1 MPDLQGKTIILG
13 VTGGVA
19 AYKTAELTRLLKKA
33 GARVRVVMTDTARHF
48 VGVATFQAL
57 SGEPVLTD
65 MWHDQG
71 DGMAHVHVSR
81 GADLILVA
89 PATADFL
96 AKLASGRADD
106 LLSTL
111 CLARTC
117 PLYVAPAMNPEMWA
131 NPATIR
137 NADQLRV
144 DGIFFLGPEA
154 GDTACGEIG
163 PGRMREP
170 ADLLADLATRLA
182 PGPLEGKTVLITAGP
197 TYEPIDPVRGLTNLS
212 SGKMGYALARAA
224 HEAGAQ
230 VTLVSGPTCLQTPAG
245 VSRVNVTRAVEM
257 RDAVMERAGTVD
269 VFVAVAA
276 VADYAP
282 LSSKPQK
289 IKRSESLSTLELKLN
304 PDILAEVAA
313 MKRPPF
319 CVGFA
324 AETDALEKHAQAKLK
339 KKNLPLLVGNLAQD
353 TLGRDEVALILFDA
367 QGAHPLPK
375 ADKLSCARLVV
386 KEISLRLNAT
396 RTRQGP

>member
-19 AYKTAELTRLLKKA
+19 AYKTAELTRLLRKA
-33 GARVRVVMTDTARHF
+33 GARVRVVMSEAAQQF
-48 VGVATFQAL
+48 VGSATFQAL
-57 SGEPVLTD
+57 SGESVLSG
-65 MWHDQG
+65 MWQDQG
-71 DGMAHVHVSR
+71 NGMTHIYASR
-81 GADLILVA
+81 DADLILVA

-96 AKLASGRADD
+96 ARLACGRADD
-106 LLSTL
+106 LLSAL
-111 CLARTC
+111 CLARSC

-137 NADQLRV
+137 NAAQLRT
-144 DGIFFLGPEA
+144 DGVYLLGPEA
-154 GDTACGEIG
+154 GDTACGETG

-170 ADLLADLATRLA
+170 ADLLVDLASRLS
-182 PGPLEGKTVLITAGP
+182 PGALAGKTVLITAGP

-230 VTLVSGPTCLQTPAG
+230 VTLVSGPTCLPTPTG
-245 VSRVNVTRAVEM
+245 VSRVNVTRAAEM
-257 RDAVMERAGTVD
+257 RDAVMERVGNAD
-269 VFVAVAA
+269 IFIAVAA

-282 LSSKPQK
+282 SSSRPQK
-289 IKRSESLSTLELKLN
+289 IKRGTSSLTLQLELN
-304 PDILAEVAA
+304 PDILEEVVAGKQA
-313 MKRPPF
+313 PY

-324 AETDALEKHAQAKLK
+324 AETEALEDHAQAKRR

-353 TLGRDEVALILFDA
+353 TLGGEDAALILFDE

-375 ADKLSCARLVV
+375 ADKLSCARRLVS
-386 KEISLRLNAT
+386 EISLRLRAT
-396 RTRQGP
+396 KT

>member
-1 MPDLQGKTIILG
+1 MADLQGKTIVLG
-13 VTGGVA
+13 VSGGVA
-19 AYKTAELTRLLKKA
+19 AYKTAELTRLLRKA
-33 GARVRVVMTDTARHF
+33 GARVRVVMTETAQHF
-48 VGVATFQAL
+48 VGSATFQAL

-71 DGMAHVHVSR
+71 DGMAHIHASR
-81 GADLILVA
+81 DADLILVA

-96 AKLASGRADD
+96 ARLASGRAND

-111 CLARTC
+111 CLARAC

-137 NADQLRV
+137 NAAQLSK

-154 GDTACGEIG
+154 GETACGEIG
-163 PGRMREP
+163 RGRMREP
-170 ADLLADLATRLA
+170 ADLLADLAARLV
-182 PGPLEGKTVLITAGP
+182 PGKLAGRSVLITAGP

-230 VTLVSGPTCLQTPAG
+230 VTLISGPTCLLTPTG
-245 VSRVNVTRAVEM
+245 VSRVDVTRAAEM
-257 RDAVMERAGTVD
+257 RDAVMERVGRAD
-269 VFVAVAA
+269 IFVAVAA

-282 LSSKPQK
+282 STRRSQK
-289 IKRSESLSTLELKLN
+289 IKRGSSSLRLELKPN

-313 MKRPPF
+313 IKDAPF

-324 AETDALEKHAQAKLK
+324 AETESMEEHAQAKRK
-339 KKNLPLLVGNLAQD
+339 KKNLPLMIGNLAQD
-353 TLGRDEVALILFDA
+353 TLGSDDAALILFDE

-375 ADKLSCARLVV
+375 ADKLSCARRLIE
-386 KEISLRLNAT
+386 EINLRLHAT
-396 RTRQGP
+396 KI

>member
-13 VTGGVA
+13 VCGGVA

-33 GARVRVVMTDTARHF
+33 GARVRVVMTESAEHF
-48 VGVATFQAL
+48 VGSATFQAL

-71 DGMAHVHVSR
+71 DGMAHIHASR
-81 GADLILVA
+81 DADLILVA

-96 AKLASGRADD
+96 ARLASGRADD
-106 LLSTL
+106 LLSAL
-111 CLARTC
+111 CLARAC

-137 NADQLRV
+137 NTAQLET

-170 ADLLADLATRLA
+170 ADLQADLAARLA
-182 PGPLEGKTVLITAGP
+182 PGALAGKTVLITAGP

-230 VTLVSGPTCLQTPAG
+230 VTLISGPTCLLTPTG
-245 VSRVNVTRAVEM
+245 VSRVDVTRAAEM
-257 RDAVMERAGTVD
+257 RDAVMERVGGAD
-269 VFVAVAA
+269 IFIAVAA

-282 LSSKPQK
+282 TFSRSQK
-289 IKRSESLSTLELKLN
+289 IKKDASSLTLELQLN
-304 PDILAEVAA
+304 PDILGEVAA
-313 MKRPPF
+313 IKQAPF
-319 CVGFA
+319 CIGFA
-324 AETDALEKHAQAKLK
+324 AETEALEEHAQAKRK
-339 KKNLPLLVGNLAQD
+339 KKNLPLLVGNLAQE
-353 TLGRDEVALILFDA
+353 TLGSDDAALILFDD

-375 ADKLSCARLVV
+375 ADKLDCARRLV
-386 KEISLRLNAT
+386 KEISLRLQT
-396 RTRQGP
+396 TKT

>member
-1 MPDLQGKTIILG
+1 MADLQGKTIVLG
-13 VTGGVA
+13 VSGGVA
-19 AYKTAELTRLLKKA
+19 AYKTAELARLLRKA
-33 GARVRVVMTDTARHF
+33 GARVRVVMTETARRF
-48 VGVATFQAL
+48 VGSATFQAL

-65 MWHDQG
+65 MWHGQG
-71 DGMAHVHVSR
+71 DGMAHIHASR
-81 GADLILVA
+81 DADLILVA

-96 AKLASGRADD
+96 ARLVSGRAND

-111 CLARTC
+111 CLARAC

-137 NADQLRV
+137 NAAQLSK

-154 GDTACGEIG
+154 GETACGEIG

-170 ADLLADLATRLA
+170 ADLLADLAARLV
-182 PGPLEGKTVLITAGP
+182 PGKLAGRSVLITAGP

-230 VTLVSGPTCLQTPAG
+230 VTLISGPTCLLTPTG
-245 VSRVNVTRAVEM
+245 VSRVDVTHAAEM
-257 RDAVMERAGTVD
+257 RDAVMKRVGGAD
-269 VFVAVAA
+269 IFIAVAA

-282 LSSKPQK
+282 SSSKSQK
-289 IKRSESLSTLELKLN
+289 IKRGTSSLRLELKPN
-304 PDILAEVAA
+304 PDILAEAA
-313 MKRPPF
+313 AIENAPF

-324 AETDALEKHAQAKLK
+324 AETESMEEHAQAKRK
-339 KKNLPLLVGNLAQD
+339 RKNLPLMIGNLAQD
-353 TLGRDEVALILFDA
+353 TLGSDDAALILFDE

-375 ADKLSCARLVV
+375 ADKLSCARRLIE
-386 KEISLRLNAT
+386 EINLRLHAT
-396 RTRQGP
+396 KN

>member
-33 GARVRVVMTDTARHF
+33 GARVRVVMTETAQHF
-48 VGVATFQAL
+48 VGSATFQAL

-71 DGMAHVHVSR
+71 DGMAHIHASR
-81 GADLILVA
+81 DADLILVA

-96 AKLASGRADD
+96 ARLASGRADD

-117 PLYVAPAMNPEMWA
+117 PLYIAPAMNPEMWA

-137 NADQLRV
+137 NAGQLRT

-170 ADLLADLATRLA
+170 ADLLADLASRLA
-182 PGPLEGKTVLITAGP
+182 PGPLDGKIVLITAGP

-224 HEAGAQ
+224 REAGAQ
-230 VTLVSGPTCLQTPAG
+230 VILVSGPTCLPTPAG
-245 VSRVNVTRAVEM
+245 VSRVDVTRAVEM
-257 RDAVMERAGTVD
+257 RDAVMERAKKAD
-269 VFVAVAA
+269 IFIAVAA

-282 LSSKPQK
+282 SFRKPQK
-289 IKRSESLSTLELKLN
+289 IKKSESPLTLELKLN

-313 MKRPPF
+313 IKRPPF

-324 AETDALEKHAQAKLK
+324 AETEDMENHAQAKRK

-353 TLGRDEVALILFDA
+353 TLGRDEAALVLFDA

-375 ADKLSCARLVV
+375 ADKLSCARLLV
-386 KEISLRLNAT
+386 KEISLRLQAT
-396 RTRQGP
+396 KS

>member
-33 GARVRVVMTDTARHF
+33 GARVRVVMTETAQLF
-48 VGVATFQAL
+48 VGSATFQAL

-71 DGMAHVHVSR
+71 DGMAHIHASR
-81 GADLILVA
+81 DADLILVA

-96 AKLASGRADD
+96 ARLASGRADD

-111 CLARTC
+111 CLARAC

-137 NADQLRV
+137 NAAQLRV

-170 ADLLADLATRLA
+170 ADLLTDLATRLA
-182 PGPLEGKTVLITAGP
+182 PGPLDGKTVLITAGP

-230 VTLVSGPTCLQTPAG
+230 VTLVSGPTCLLTPTG
-245 VSRVNVTRAVEM
+245 VSRVDVTRAAEM
-257 RDAVMERAGTVD
+257 RDAVMERVEKAD
-269 VFVAVAA
+269 IFIAVAA

-282 LSSKPQK
+282 SSSSSQK
-289 IKRSESLSTLELKLN
+289 IKKGASSLTLELKLN
-304 PDILAEVAA
+304 PDILAEVATI
-313 MKRPPF
+313 KRPPF
-319 CVGFA
+319 CIGFA
-324 AETDALEKHAQAKLK
+324 AETEALEEHAQAKRK
-339 KKNLPLLVGNLAQD
+339 QKNLPLLVGNQAQD
-353 TLGRDEVALILFDA
+353 TLGSDDAALILFDE

-375 ADKLSCARLVV
+375 ADKLSCARRLV
-386 KEISLRLNAT
+386 KEISLRLQET
-396 RTRQGP
+396 KT

>member
-1 MPDLQGKTIILG
+1 MADLQGKTIVLG
-13 VTGGVA
+13 VSGGVA
-19 AYKTAELTRLLKKA
+19 AYKTAELARLLRKA
-33 GARVRVVMTDTARHF
+33 GARVRVVMTETAQHF
-48 VGVATFQAL
+48 VGSATFQAL

-71 DGMAHVHVSR
+71 DGMAHIHASR
-81 GADLILVA
+81 DADLILVA

-96 AKLASGRADD
+96 ARLASGRAND

-111 CLARTC
+111 CLARAC

-137 NADQLRV
+137 NAAQLSK

-154 GDTACGEIG
+154 GETACGEIG

-170 ADLLADLATRLA
+170 ADLLADLAARLV
-182 PGPLEGKTVLITAGP
+182 PGKLAGRSVLITAGP

-230 VTLVSGPTCLQTPAG
+230 VTLISGPTCLLTPTG
-245 VSRVNVTRAVEM
+245 VSRVDVTRAAEM
-257 RDAVMERAGTVD
+257 RDAVMERVGRAD
-269 VFVAVAA
+269 IFIAVAA

-282 LSSKPQK
+282 SSRRSQK
-289 IKRSESLSTLELKLN
+289 IKRGTSSLRLELKPN

-313 MKRPPF
+313 IKNAPF

-324 AETDALEKHAQAKLK
+324 AETESMEEHAQAKRK
-339 KKNLPLLVGNLAQD
+339 RKNLPLMIGNLAQD
-353 TLGRDEVALILFDA
+353 TLGSDDAALILFDE

-375 ADKLSCARLVV
+375 ADKLSCARRLIE
-386 KEISLRLNAT
+386 EINLRLHAT
-396 RTRQGP
+396 KI

>member
-289 IKRSESLSTLELKLN
+289 IKKSESLSTLELKLN

>member
-33 GARVRVVMTDTARHF
+33 GARVRVVMTETAQNF
-48 VGVATFQAL
+48 VGSATFQAL

-65 MWHDQG
+65 MWHEQG
-71 DGMAHVHVSR
+71 DGMTHIHASR
-81 GADLILVA
+81 DADLILVA

-96 AKLASGRADD
+96 ARLASGRADD

-111 CLARTC
+111 CLARAC

-137 NADQLRV
+137 NAAQLGT

-182 PGPLEGKTVLITAGP
+182 PGPLDGKTVLITAGP

-212 SGKMGYALARAA
+212 SGKMGYALARVA

-230 VTLVSGPTCLQTPAG
+230 VTLISGPTCLPTPAG

-257 RDAVMERAGTVD
+257 RDAVMERVGKAD
-269 VFVAVAA
+269 IFIAVAA

-282 LSSKPQK
+282 SSSKAQK
-289 IKRSESLSTLELKLN
+289 IKKSESSLTLELKLN

-313 MKRPPF
+313 IKRPPF

-324 AETDALEKHAQAKLK
+324 AETETLEKHAQAKRK
-339 KKNLPLLVGNLAQD
+339 KKNLPLLVGNLAQG
-353 TLGRDEVALILFDA
+353 TLGSDDAALVLFDE
-367 QGAHPLPK
+367 QGIHPLPK
-375 ADKLSCARLVV
+375 ADKLSCARRLV
-386 KEISLRLNAT
+386 KEISLRLQAAKT
-396 RTRQGP
+396 